1 MINNLKTTQQRDN
14 LHQQKFDL
22 KKFKLLGGTSGKKA
36 MENFNF
42 SFTDVSQIK
51 RLLQNELLTSLP
63 DDDFLRLL
71 PSFEPISLEAGQQ
84 LDNMLLQQGVIYFPE
99 DAVISNLFVSSQG
112 STIETSMVGKEGLVG
127 IGALL
132 DCDES
137 VHLPQV
143 TIAGRAL
150 RIKTETLKREF
161 QENLTLRTMLLSYI
175 NAQSSEVARR
185 TSCIAFHWA
194 IPRFCTWL
202 LMLHERVGN
211 ERLCL
216 TQDQISHALGVHR
229 PSITHAAQ
237 NLRSE
242 GLIDYSRGYILLK
255 NLTGLK
261 KAACD
266 CYPETH

>member
-1 MINNLKTTQQRDN
+1 MINNYKTTHQRDN
-14 LHQQKFDL
+14 LHQQTLDL
-22 KKFKLLGGTSGKKA
+22 KKFRRLGETSGKKA
-36 MENFNF
+36 VENFNF

-51 RLLQNELLTSLP
+51 RLLQNQLLTSLP
-63 DDDFLRLL
+63 DEDFLRLL
-71 PSFEPISLEAGQQ
+71 PNFEPVSLEAGQQ
-84 LDNMLLQQGVIYFPE
+84 LDGLRQQQDVIYFPE
-99 DAVISNLFVSSQG
+99 DAVISNLFVSRHG

-127 IGALL
+127 IDALL
-132 DCDES
+132 ESDES

-161 QENLTLRTMLLSYI
+161 QENLTLRTTLLGYI

-194 IPRFCTWL
+194 VPRFCTWL
-202 LMLHERVGN
+202 LMLHERVGS

-237 NLRSE
+237 SLRSE
-242 GLIDYSRGYILLK
+242 GLIDYSRGYITIK
-255 NLTGLK
+255 NLAGLK